1 MDMGALHAVIVHAFW
16 QANAEPDLQQTGE
29 RLKGLIAGLVEG
41 ILDLVADPLAVQ
53 QGDVVR
59 PVNGEMTEG
68 FGRWIKVY
76 EKQQGGRGL
85 GGSGL
90 QML

>member
-1 MDMGALHAVIVHAFW
+1 MCLHG
-16 QANAEPDLQQTGE
+16 QANAEPDLQQTGD

-41 ILDLVADPLAVQ
+41 VLELVADPLEVQ
-53 QGDVVR
+53 QRGFAEVTR
-59 PVNGEMTEG
+59 EHTAEG
-68 FGRWIKVY
+68 FGLWIKVY